1 MSRATFNVPEIL
13 SLRGNIQVI
22 GSYADENIKYPNDID
37 LQEYVT
43 ARSPNAAY
51 QMMREMLIAVRK
63 NPNLFLIDI
72 KAGFNDVGN
81 PRKWT
86 YKEFVD
92 GDPLEVQAI
101 FYQKCIIKLDLLL
114 VNEEGRF
121 IEYSVNY
128 YFEIESHAY
137 RNPTTYYQFT
147 DEELKHSLML
157 DIQKLL
163 ETGKFFKAIK
173 RKYTLLKLF
182 DHAATPKHQKEI
194 KRLIDLMNSDIG
206 KDYQKISKLSLISA
220 LIDNKTGTPT
230 PTKALII
237 ANLPPE
243 MCVQVPLPKSITL
256 KQISERVKVAQK
268 LQEEKL
274 REKILNNCGKK

>member
-1 MSRATFNVPEIL
+1 MSSNVQEIL

-37 LQEYVT
+37 LQEFVT
-43 ARSPNAAY
+43 ASSPEEAY
-51 QMMREMLIAVRK
+51 QMMRKMLIAVRK

-86 YKEFVD
+86 YKEFVE
-92 GDPLEVQAI
+92 GDPWEAQAI
-101 FYQKCIIKLDLLL
+101 FHQKCIIKVDLLL

-128 YFEIESHAY
+128 YFEIESDAY

-147 DEELKHSLML
+147 DKELIDSLIL
-157 DIQKLL
+157 DIQKLQQN
-163 ETGKFFKAIK
+163 GNFFKAIK
-173 RKYTLLKLF
+173 RKYTLLKLLPS
-182 DHAATPKHQKEI
+182 TPKNQKEM
-194 KRLIDLMNSDIG
+194 KRLLDIMNSSIG
-206 KDYQKISKLSLISA
+206 KHYQQISKLSLISS
-220 LIDNKTGTPT
+220 LIDNKTGTPK
-230 PTKALII
+230 PSKAVII

-243 MCVQVPLPKSITL
+243 MRLPKSITL
-256 KQISERVKVAQK
+256 KKISQRVKVAQK
-268 LQEEKL
+268 LQEDKL
-274 REKILNNCGKK
+274 LEELKS